1 MKFKQDYNL
10 YINHILFVVVSVFLS
25 LIMVCILRND
35 VGFWMMILLLI
46 AVLFSYIP
54 CKKMIEINEEG
65 ISCEKKGKL
74 FWRFKWEEIA
84 ELKKGVRYNHPSIE
98 IITYNRF
105 GEPEQAGKNNHYF
118 LWNKKSK
125 EALNK
130 YYSGTIT
137 KRTYWKNKH

>member
-1 MKFKQDYNL
+1 MKFKQDFNL
-10 YINHILFVVVSVFLS
+10 YRDNILGAMFVFFICLIVVFVLKNDLAYIGMVF
-25 LIMVCILRND
+25 I
-35 VGFWMMILLLI
+35 LI
-46 AVLFSYIP
+46 AHLFSYMP

-65 ISCEKKGKL
+65 ISCEKKGILLWK
-74 FWRFKWEEIA
+74 FKWKEIA
-84 ELKKGVRYNHPSIE
+84 ELKKSMRYDHPSIE

-105 GEPEQAGKNNHYF
+105 GEPEQADKNNHYF

-137 KRTYWKNKH
+137 KRTYWKK